1 MPSARAPH
9 VRPARGGVLIL
20 GGGFAGSYV
29 ARGLGR
35 TGATIIN
42 PTTFMLY
49 TPILPEA
56 ASGTLEPRH
65 AVVGIREMCP
75 HAELL
80 VGRVTGIDTNRRV
93 AHVDSDA
100 GAREVGYEQLVVA
113 LGAVTRL
120 PPVPGL
126 REHAHG
132 LKDLADAIALRNH
145 VLHQLELAD
154 ADPGSAARRLTFVFA
169 GAGYSGVE
177 AIAELHELV
186 QEALKRHPRLRAVP
200 QRWLLLDAGDRI
212 LAQAPRRLS
221 TYAARQLA
229 RRGIEIHTE
238 TTLDALSAGRADL
251 SDGTGVATETLVW
264 TAGVQA
270 NPLLGRLGLPLDDRG
285 RVIVDE
291 FLRVA
296 EMPGV
301 WALGDGAAVPNA
313 ATPETCDPP
322 TCQHALRQARH
333 LVRNLNRPPRPYR
346 YKTLGQVAG
355 LGRHRGVAVVL
366 GVPLSGFDGWLVA
379 RVYHLL
385 QLPGRSRRARV
396 MADWALARLFRRDT
410 TELTILNGIGT
421 TELAGHAHV

>member
-1 MPSARAPH
+1 MPSPPAH
-9 VRPARGGVLIL
+9 QVRPARGGVLVL

-35 TGATIIN
+35 TGATIVN

-65 AVVGIREMCP
+65 AAVGIRAMCP

-80 VGRVTGIDTNRRV
+80 VGRVTDIDTDRRV
-93 AHVDSDA
+93 AHVASDA
-100 GAREVGYEQLVVA
+100 GVWQVGYEQLVVA

-154 ADPGSAARRLTFVFA
+154 ADPGSAAQRLTFVFA
-169 GAGYSGVE
+169 GAGYAGVE
-177 AIAELHELV
+177 AIAEMHELV
-186 QEALKRHPRLRAVP
+186 QEAIGRHPRLRAVP
-200 QRWLLLDAGDRI
+200 QRWLLLDAGTQL
-212 LAQAPRRLS
+212 LAQAPRRLG

-229 RRGIEIHTE
+229 RRGIEIHSE
-238 TTLDALSAGRADL
+238 TTLTALSAGRAHL
-251 SDGTGVATETLVW
+251 SDGTTVATGTLVW

-270 NPLLGRLGLPLDDRG
+270 NPLLGRLGLPVDDRG
-285 RVIVDE
+285 RVVVDDT
-291 FLRVA
+291 LRVSG
-296 EMPGV
+296 MPDV

-313 ATPETCDPP
+313 ATPGTCDPP

-333 LVRNLNRPPRPYR
+333 LVRNLRRPPRPYR
-346 YKTLGQVAG
+346 FKTLGQVAG
-355 LGRHRGVAVVL
+355 LGRHHGVAVVL
-366 GVPLSGFDGWLVA
+366 GIPLSGFDGWIVA

-396 MADWALARLFRRDT
+396 MADWALARCFKRDT
-410 TELTILNGIGT
+410 TELTVLNGIGT
-421 TELAGHAHV
+421 TELAARAHV